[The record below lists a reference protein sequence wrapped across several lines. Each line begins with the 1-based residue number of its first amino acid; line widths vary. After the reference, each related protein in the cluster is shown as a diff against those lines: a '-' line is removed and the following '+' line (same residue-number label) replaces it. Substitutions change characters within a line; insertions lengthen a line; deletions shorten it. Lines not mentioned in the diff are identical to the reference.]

1 MAIIIV
7 FLIILL
13 LFYSVENV
21 AKYGKG
27 LFNPNFE
34 RVDRMFYEKKK
45 LNTNWNT
52 KGGKIVYYVL
62 LVFSIKMF
70 FLFLILLYFQIFK

>member
-1 MAIIIV
+1 MELIII
-7 FLIILL
+7 FLIMLMF
-13 LFYSVENV
+13 FYTVENV

-52 KGGKIVYYVL
+52 KAGKIVYYGL
-62 LVFSIKMF
+62 LIFSIKMF
-70 FLFLILLYFQIFK
+70 ILFLILLYIQIFK